1 MRLSHLPIIFI
12 ILFAGIVSCTDK
24 KYTDIEK
31 KIATQG
37 FLLQIATNSNTPSI
51 DCSSASTSFSGLNTA
66 GLSSKCGSCHASGAQ
81 KSIVDTSSYSSVMTK
96 VTAGIPTA
104 SVFYTSIN
112 SGSMAAYSDATLT
125 KAVFCWI
132 KAGAQE

>member
-37 FLLQIATNSNTPSI
+37 FLLQIA
-51 DCSSASTSFSGLNTA
+51 
-66 GLSSKCGSCHASGAQ
+66 
-81 KSIVDTSSYSSVMTK
+81 
-96 VTAGIPTA
+96 IPRA
-104 SVFYTSIN
+104 
-112 SGSMAAYSDATLT
+112 
-125 KAVFCWI
+125 
-132 KAGAQE
+132 